1 MTNEEFDKQ
10 YSRLNK
16 AQKEAVDAIEG
27 PVMVIAGPGTGK
39 TTILTLRIANILKQ
53 TDTPPSG
60 ILALT
65 FTEAGAKTMKAKL
78 RGIIGSRA
86 EEVRIHTFH
95 GFASSII
102 REFEDHF
109 PHLSRSVQLTEVES
123 ELLIKKILTDTKFGK
138 LRPVGE
144 PDFYVGKI
152 LHTISDAKKEAW
164 TPEMLADFAKTEIER
179 IKNDENSLS
188 TRGATKGMLKG
199 DALKRI
205 EKCERTILFAD
216 VYKTYEEIKVKERKM
231 DFDDQIFELLRA
243 LRTDKLLLQILQEK
257 FLYILVDE
265 HQDTNDA
272 QNLIVRSLADFFE
285 NPNLFVVG
293 DEKQAIYRF
302 QGASVANFL
311 SFQEIW
317 KGMRVISLTENYRS
331 GQSILDASYQM
342 IEQNYN
348 EDELKDLRIKLNAGG
363 KNDPNPVEVSA
374 VENTESEEGWLVEK
388 IKIIRDKDEEK
399 TIAVITRGNRDVS
412 KLLGILEANNIEAK
426 AERGTDIFAHPLG
439 RIYFSLLEY
448 LINPENVESLAETIA
463 HGLWDLDFKKQTEL
477 IKIIR
482 SGNSEEVEK
491 EIPLLNKLRSEL
503 VTSGVLEYL
512 ILVADTSGFTK
523 LAELTPTG
531 SEIWRGIY
539 SLGCELAKNT
549 DLEDPRTLIEALLA
563 YKSSAEKR
571 LIKIKLGNPNA
582 KVTIMTAHGSKG
594 LEFDYVFIPFAT
606 EENWFSKNRSTF
618 FILPREKEGE
628 DDIRDERR
636 LFYVAITRAKTE
648 VFISFAESDE
658 TGKML
663 LPLRF
668 IGELH
673 PEHLRHVKL
682 EKMEGGKVKRSLGSL
697 DKRRDLEKIEY
708 AKNILLEKGLSVT
721 ALNHFLE
728 CPQKFFYKS
737 ILKLPEP
744 PTASSEKGTAMHEA
758 LSNVWKKN
766 LTPSPPSDQVI
777 RAGSPRV
784 RRGEEDIE
792 TIIKESVTQFFQKSL
807 LNKVEKEAVLKEL
820 LKNAPKVA
828 ECLVDHF
835 NTEGQVRTESWVE
848 TPFLF
853 ESEEISLH
861 GKLDTVIEPD
871 SAKATT
877 GKQEILVFDYKTKEG
892 MSENAIRGETKTDSD
907 GNYFRQLVFYKIL
920 IDRSRGTNPQNISK
934 DVITSLVFVKPDS
947 KGRCPIITLEVT
959 KADVEKVETEI
970 KSLLTSVWSG
980 DFLNSTCED
989 KNCEYCSYR
998 KLAL

>member
-1 MTNEEFDKQ
+1 MISAEFDKQ
-10 YSRLNK
+10 YKRLNK
-16 AQKEAVDAIEG
+16 AQKEAVDAIDG

-95 GFASSII
+95 GFASSVI

-138 LRPVGE
+138 LRPIGE

-164 TPEMLADFAKTEIER
+164 TPEMLSDFAKTEIER
-179 IKNDENSLS
+179 IKNDESSLS

-216 VYKTYEEIKVKERKM
+216 VYKAYEKMKIEERKM
-231 DFDDQIFELLRA
+231 DFDDQIFELLTA

-363 KNDPNPVEVSA
+363 KMDKNPVEINVA
-374 VENTESEEGWLVEK
+374 PNEESEEMWLLEK
-388 IKIIRDKDEEK
+388 IKAIRDKDKEK

-412 KLLGILEANNIEAK
+412 KLLGILEANGIEAK
-426 AERGTDIFAHPLG
+426 AERGTDIFAHPLS

-448 LINPENVESLAETIA
+448 LINPESTESLAETIA

-477 IKIIR
+477 IKLIR
-482 SGNSEEVEK
+482 SGHEEEVEK
-491 EIPLLNKLRSEL
+491 EIPILNKLRSEL
-503 VTSGVLEYL
+503 ITSGVLEYL

-539 SLGCELAKNT
+539 SLGCELAKNA

-594 LEFDYVFIPFAT
+594 LEFDFVFIPHAT

-636 LFYVAITRAKTE
+636 LFYVALTRAKEE
-648 VFISFAESDE
+648 VFLSFSECDE

-673 PEHLRHVKL
+673 PEHLKQIKL
-682 EKMEGGKVKRSLGSL
+682 EKMGEGKMKRGLESL
-697 DKRRDLEKIEY
+697 DDRRDLEKIEY

-728 CPQKFFYKS
+728 CPMKFFYKS

-758 LSNVWKKN
+758 LSNVWKN
-766 LTPSPPSDQVI
+766 LTPDP
-777 RAGSPRV
+777 SPRG
-784 RRGEEDIE
+784 RRGEEEISN
-792 TIIKESVTQFFQKSL
+792 IIKESVTSYFKKSL

-820 LKNAPKVA
+820 LENAPIVA
-828 ECLVDHF
+828 ECLVGHF
-835 NTEGQVRTESWVE
+835 NTEGQARTESWVE

-853 ESEEISLH
+853 DSEEISLH
-861 GKLDTVIEPD
+861 GKLDTVIE
-871 SAKATT
+871 
-877 GKQEILVFDYKTKEG
+877 QEKDIMVFDYKTKEG

-920 IDRSRGTNPQNISK
+920 IERSRGTNPQNINK
-934 DVITSLVFVKPDS
+934 NVLTSLVFVKPDS

-959 KADVEKVETEI
+959 ESDVEKVETEI
-970 KSLLTSVWSG
+970 KSLLSSVWSG